1 MASTNNKEGTMMS
14 IATHKLMRLAVSIS
28 AVGGLLAASAVNGH
42 YGWSDERLKQQ
53 IEPIASPLEKL
64 KAV

>member
-1 MASTNNKEGTMMS
+1 MMS